1 MTAPTPMFPLQS
13 ALLPGESLPLRVFEP
28 RYSALVRACLDT
40 DDPAFGVVLIARG
53 REVGGGD
60 ERHDVGA
67 LARIAQYADHGA
79 GRYQLKCSV
88 QERFRVTE
96 WLPDDPYPRA
106 VIEVWPDEPGEVG
119 AAQMA
124 GEMAMEMAALEDSV
138 WSLLEFL
145 AAARD
150 IQLTSRAS
158 VLGAL
163 PTEPG
168 ERLYA
173 LAGCVPIGPAD
184 RYAVLAAPGPAQRLT
199 ALREAVETVDAMA
212 RFQAS
217 NPD

>member
-67 LARIAQYADHGA
+67 LARIVQYADHGA

-96 WLPDDPYPRA
+96 WLPDDPFPRA
-106 VIEVWPDEPGEVG
+106 VIEQWPDEPGGAG
-119 AAQMA
+119 AAQMDTA
-124 GEMAMEMAALEDSV
+124 MAALEDDI

-150 IQLTSRAS
+150 IQLTSRDS

-168 ERLYA
+168 ARLYA

-184 RYAVLAAPGPAQRLT
+184 RYAVLAAPGPTQRLT

>member
-1 MTAPTPMFPLQS
+1 MFPLQS

-40 DDPAFGVVLIARG
+40 DAPAFGVVLIARG

-67 LARIAQYADHGA
+67 LARIVSVADHGG
-79 GRYQLKCSV
+79 GRYQLKCIV
-88 QERFRVTE
+88 QERFRVTA

-106 VIEVWPDEPGEVG
+106 SIEDWPDEPAEVS
-119 AAQMA
+119 AA
-124 GEMAMEMAALEDSV
+124 ELAALEDAV
-138 WSLLEFL
+138 WELLEFL

-150 IQLTSRAS
+150 IRLTSRAEVFG
-158 VLGAL
+158 VL
-163 PTEPG
+163 PETPG
-168 ERLYA
+168 DRLYA

-184 RYAVLAAPGPAQRLT
+184 RYAVLAAPGPAQRLA

-217 NPD
+217 SPD